1 MPFRLTNAGEY
12 AVRLMTYLAGQPADK
27 VVSAKEV
34 AAAQSIPHKFLQTII
49 SQFVKQGYLQ
59 SFKGVNGGINLAPE
73 ARNITLLAVIEAVEG
88 PIALNVCMLGKGY
101 CQYIGAC
108 SVHQVWHRAQQ
119 AMLDVLR
126 EQTID
131 ELANANQIM
140 ADNLRTHNK
149 EAILCG
155 IDGQAGDEVQSE

>member
-27 VVSAKEV
+27 IVSAKEV
-34 AAAQSIPHKFLQTII
+34 ATAQSIPHKFLQGIV
-49 SQFVKQGYLQ
+49 SQFVKKGYLQ
-59 SFKGVNGGINLAPE
+59 SYKGVNGGISLAPE
-73 ARNITLLAVIEAVEG
+73 ARNITLLEVIEAVEG
-88 PIALNVCMLGKGY
+88 PIALNVCMLGQGY

-119 AMLDVLR
+119 AMLDVLK

-131 ELANANQIM
+131 ELANANAIM
-140 ADNLRTHNK
+140 ADNLRLKNK
-149 EAILCG
+149 DANLCG
-155 IDGQAGDEVQSE
+155 IEPMPLDEAKSA

>member
-12 AVRLMTYLAGQPADK
+12 AVRLMTYLAGQPTDK
-27 VVSAKEV
+27 IVSAKEV
-34 AAAQSIPHKFLQTII
+34 AAAQDIPHKFLQTIV
-49 SQFVKQGYLQ
+49 SQFVKLGYPQ

-73 ARNITLLAVIEAVEG
+73 ARKITLLQVIEAVEG
-88 PIALNVCMLGKGY
+88 PIALNVCMLGQGY

-119 AMLDVLR
+119 AMLDVLQ

-131 ELANANQIM
+131 ELANANAIM
-140 ADNLRTHNK
+140 ADHLRSHNK
-149 EAILCG
+149 KTVLCG
-155 IDGQAGDEVQSE
+155 IEPTGLEEATPV